1 MEETMAT
8 KLKPVDVVTIGVGWA
23 GTILAKELAQAGL
36 KVVGLERG
44 GYRGQEMFQLP
55 EAKYDQLKYD
65 RHLELFED
73 LSRTTITFRNRT
85 DEVARP
91 MREHGPFPWGEGL
104 GGAGFHWAGW
114 TWRQTPWNFEI
125 RSRTLARYGEKALP
139 EHSTVQDWP
148 VTYDELEPYYDKFE
162 YTCGISGKAGNLR
175 GIIQSGGNPFEG
187 PRARGY
193 PNPPLKRAYGET
205 LFGEAAEKLGYH
217 PFPMPAA
224 QSSQAYTNP
233 DGASLGECMFCG
245 FCMNYGC
252 EWSAKAVPQTTT
264 IPPALATGNYEIRT
278 HAAVTRINV
287 SGNRATGV
295 TYVDSRG
302 HEIEQPADIVLLTA
316 FTWSNT
322 QLMLVSGI
330 GTPYDPATGK
340 GVVGKNYA
348 WHGAAPYM
356 QLLYDEGH
364 IFNPFMGTGALGTAI
379 TDFEGDNFDH
389 ADLGFVGGSMMVAT
403 QMGQGPLTY
412 QPVPPQT
419 PLWGSAWKRS
429 VAHYYNRSFWM
440 IGLHDHLPYRGNYLD
455 LDPNYRDVFGNPL
468 LRVTYDIGPNEH
480 RLSDYMVKVA
490 TKIGEVMQPSHLAV
504 FGLPQTFDAGAGY
517 GIVHQVGGAMMGT
530 SPENS
535 VVNKYLQSWD
545 VPNLFVVGA
554 SAFPQL
560 SSFNPTGTVGALAY
574 QTADAIKNKYLRH
587 PGLLI

>member
-1 MEETMAT
+1 M
-8 KLKPVDVVTIGVGWA
+8 
-23 GTILAKELAQAGL
+23 
-36 KVVGLERG
+36 
-44 GYRGQEMFQLP
+44 
-55 EAKYDQLKYD
+55 
-65 RHLELFED
+65 
-73 LSRTTITFRNRT
+73 
-85 DEVARP
+85 
-91 MREHGPFPWGEGL
+91 
-104 GGAGFHWAGW
+104 
-114 TWRQTPWNFEI
+114 
-125 RSRTLARYGEKALP
+125 
-139 EHSTVQDWP
+139 
-148 VTYDELEPYYDKFE
+148 
-162 YTCGISGKAGNLR
+162 
-175 GIIQSGGNPFEG
+175 
-187 PRARGY
+187 
-193 PNPPLKRAYGET
+193 
-205 LFGEAAEKLGYH
+205 
-217 PFPMPAA
+217 
-224 QSSQAYTNP
+224 
-233 DGASLGECMFCG
+233 
-245 FCMNYGC
+245 
-252 EWSAKAVPQTTT
+252 PQTTT

-302 HEIEQPADIVLLTA
+302 REIEQPADIVLLTA

-322 QLMLVSGI
+322 QLLLVSGI
-330 GTPYDPATGK
+330 GTPYDRATGK

-419 PLWGSAWKRS
+419 PLWGSAWKKS